1 MLCFIFYFIFCTV
14 HWADLSWPT
23 FHYWLYPV
31 WLCMWQINKNLEPW
45 TLRTQDGDL
54 QSGTDRQGPW
64 RSWEL
69 RKPWRCRELRRPW
82 WSWELRRPWRSWEL
96 WRPWRCRELWRP
108 WQMVFGGLG
117 LGPLGPAPTAGT
129 LTTPPK
135 ISLGKW
141 GGIRSPPGLNRQD
154 STKQD
159 RNALQGQ
166 TDRTGQPTGTRS
178 PPGLAWKLRLPLGM
192 TWHQGPSQ
200 GPSATA
206 STSATGGQAAR
217 MASMATTRG
226 AACPRRVSM
235 DKTDMMIKIFLW
247 AQQNRHT
254 ALLAVTCGL
263 STGLGIAAASG
274 HESAPIRWAW
284 VSGDPAGMSQ
294 RRSGGLWVSGDPAG
308 IESEAGRR
316 ALNQRRAG
324 GVISRER
331 RAWGSGNP
339 GTRQP
344 AGGLGRATAGGGYL
358 PRSAG
363 MRARGQWTRGTR
375 GDPAELPRRLDAG
388 YERDDERRL
397 PCRGTDRHR
406 NK

>member
-141 GGIRSPPGLNRQD
+141 GGIRSPLGLNRQD

-226 AACPRRVSM
+226 AEGRGGNLGHVSRPGSQDNVRVVRPKHKALFAHRKCLEVPDPLMEVSAVRSAVLADRYPLLTTESSGSQGPLWSPARTIERSQEGLRGSLGGFNLLAPLRNLTMRSCFPRDRPSTASWWAAIAAITLSRWRV
-235 DKTDMMIKIFLW
+235 TAYAPTFL
-247 AQQNRHT
+247 AGKK
-254 ALLAVTCGL
+254 ALLQSC
-263 STGLGIAAASG
+263 IF
-274 HESAPIRWAW
+274 
-284 VSGDPAGMSQ
+284 
-294 RRSGGLWVSGDPAG
+294 GGLLGEKNTGSRTDSTSVH
-308 IESEAGRR
+308 RL
-316 ALNQRRAG
+316 AL
-324 GVISRER
+324 
-331 RAWGSGNP
+331 
-339 GTRQP
+339 
-344 AGGLGRATAGGGYL
+344 
-358 PRSAG
+358 
-363 MRARGQWTRGTR
+363 
-375 GDPAELPRRLDAG
+375 
-388 YERDDERRL
+388 
-397 PCRGTDRHR
+397 
-406 NK
+406 

>member
-82 WSWELRRPWRSWEL
+82 WSWELRRPWRSWE
-96 WRPWRCRELWRP
+96 
-108 WQMVFGGLG
+108 
-117 LGPLGPAPTAGT
+117 
-129 LTTPPK
+129 
-135 ISLGKW
+135 
-141 GGIRSPPGLNRQD
+141 
-154 STKQD
+154 
-159 RNALQGQ
+159 
-166 TDRTGQPTGTRS
+166 
-178 PPGLAWKLRLPLGM
+178 
-192 TWHQGPSQ
+192 
-200 GPSATA
+200 
-206 STSATGGQAAR
+206 TS
-217 MASMATTRG
+217 
-226 AACPRRVSM
+226 PRRVSM

-294 RRSGGLWVSGDPAG
+294 QRSGGF
-308 IESEAGRR
+308 ESAAIRR
-316 ALNQRRAG
+316 ALSHRRASGHWIRG
-324 GVISRER
+324 GPVAWSPANGAPGGAATREQGNPPAGLGEPPPAADISRDR
-331 RAWGSGNP
+331 RAWGLAASGLAAIPPNSRAVL
-339 GTRQP
+339 T
-344 AGGLGRATAGGGYL
+344 RATSGMTSGDFLAAGQTDTGTNKKL
-358 PRSAG
+358 FKK
-363 MRARGQWTRGTR
+363 WTKQNEVKG
-375 GDPAELPRRLDAG
+375 RRLRLGLVFCHGAHTR
-388 YERDDERRL
+388 EEQEHADE
-397 PCRGTDRHR
+397 DV
-406 NK
+406 NSNNNI